1 MQRAERFARCRM
13 HTEPGFLGYWLD
25 VYWRWK
31 LVVLTSLCAAA
42 VAYALSLVLPSI
54 YQATSV
60 FYSPQ
65 NVSAPDYVAGTA
77 TMAQTPFVPAVEE
90 KAASISVGIL
100 RSQDIF
106 QTLAGEFPER
116 SRNQLRKNVSID
128 VSREFMIEV
137 VVRDRDPQLASR
149 IANRFPGLLQ
159 EFQQDQIRN
168 HMDAIAVAARTE
180 LDAIDMRLAGLR
192 SPTATRSKEQSDA
205 IATGGINTDSAG
217 AAGSLSGATDSE
229 LRATATRLR
238 SVLLEAMTQR
248 REPAAPVVVVQKAT
262 PGERP
267 VFPIPLLNTVVAGIS
282 GLAFGCYYALFC
294 AYLDR
299 RRKVHTAR
307 NLTSLVV
314 GDNDFAMLRRAIGTS
329 I

>member
-1 MQRAERFARCRM
+1 M

-25 VYWRWK
+25 IYWRWR
-31 LVVLTSLCAAA
+31 LVTLTCLCAAV
-42 VAYALSLVLPSI
+42 VAYVLSLVLTPV

-77 TMAQTPFVPAVEE
+77 TMAQTAFVPIAEE
-90 KAASISVGIL
+90 KAASVSIGIL

-106 QTLAGEFPER
+106 RKLVDEFPER
-116 SRNQLRKNVSID
+116 SVDQLRKSVDID

-137 VVRDRDPQLASR
+137 VARDRDPQLAAR
-149 IANRFPGLLQ
+149 IANRFPDLLR

-168 HMDAIAVAARTE
+168 HMNAVAAAARTE
-180 LDAIDMRLAGLR
+180 LESIDLRLAGLR
-192 SPTATRSKEQSDA
+192 SSSPTRSDKPADTIS
-205 IATGGINTDSAG
+205 TGGIKANDGSPG
-217 AAGSLSGATDSE
+217 ALSGAADGE
-229 LRATATRLR
+229 LRATASRLR
-238 SVLLEAMTQR
+238 AVVLEAMTQS

-262 PGERP
+262 ESERP
-267 VFPIPLLNTVVAGIS
+267 IFPIPLLNAIVAGIT

-299 RRKVHTAR
+299 RRQVRAVR
-307 NLTSLVV
+307 NLTSPAVDDDGL
-314 GDNDFAMLRRAIGTS
+314 AMLRQAVRTGS
-329 I
+329 